1 MKNKPRIRVLIPSAA
16 PDLDSIFPN
25 NRWADDARALFY
37 YMNREKRIMEQNRDY
52 NGGISRESGYVSV
65 NATELKVGK
74 NKKGERIG
82 LGLSNRYN
90 IIRDE
95 LVALGSIEIYT
106 KENGVRP
113 YTPGLYPRL
122 WRPLFKDPNLTGGR
136 MYRQEFITN
145 PRTIANMRDFYNRKY
160 KDQRKEFLAQNEWY
174 KPNLEWAERM
184 YLDEAAITYA
194 ESQSPKKAEQLLGS
208 ISMFNSGTG
217 RFISRCEFAGR
228 IHSFITRLE
237 KELRPFLRVEDEKDL
252 LIMRDVSSAQP
263 FLIGSL
269 LNHASLI
276 SIIPEFAPVL
286 DKIQKRQSEPATR
299 LFLEDCINGNLYKRL
314 ADASGLSEKKVK
326 NQIFQHIL
334 FSSASNQHKKRKV
347 KKERMKFR
355 ALFSSFYR
363 PIYDSITDLKRTR
376 SSTLQ
381 FVMEITAKGGQGKMY
396 SGIAMICQ
404 RLEARIFIDLITQ
417 RLNKAG
423 VITIGIHDAWVLK
436 RKDETFDLVFYQV
449 FEELGIRPPKLSK
462 EVLESATDNIEPE
475 SSTEK

>member
-1 MKNKPRIRVLIPSAA
+1 
-16 PDLDSIFPN
+16 
-25 NRWADDARALFY
+25 
-37 YMNREKRIMEQNRDY
+37 
-52 NGGISRESGYVSV
+52 
-65 NATELKVGK
+65 
-74 NKKGERIG
+74 
-82 LGLSNRYN
+82 
-90 IIRDE
+90 
-95 LVALGSIEIYT
+95 
-106 KENGVRP
+106 
-113 YTPGLYPRL
+113 
-122 WRPLFKDPNLTGGR
+122 

-334 FSSASNQHKKRKV
+334 FSSASKPTQETKSEKGTNEVPCVVQFLLQANLR
-347 KKERMKFR
+347 FDN
-355 ALFSSFYR
+355 R
-363 PIYDSITDLKRTR
+363 P
-376 SSTLQ
+376 
-381 FVMEITAKGGQGKMY
+381 
-396 SGIAMICQ
+396 
-404 RLEARIFIDLITQ
+404 
-417 RLNKAG
+417 
-423 VITIGIHDAWVLK
+423 
-436 RKDETFDLVFYQV
+436 
-449 FEELGIRPPKLSK
+449 
-462 EVLESATDNIEPE
+462 
-475 SSTEK
+475 